1 MKIIKHLVF
10 WIMLVISAFL
20 TADGA
25 FAQPASDYPTKAIR
39 MIVPFA
45 PGGAS
50 DFVARIIQPKFME
63 ELGQQI
69 VIENRAGAG
78 GNIGVEVVARAESDG
93 YTMLLGNVGT
103 MTINPHLYKNFKIK
117 PMQDLIGISAI
128 ADLPGGIAVHPSVPV
143 NTVKELIAYAKASP
157 GELNYGSA
165 GVSSAQSLSFEFFI
179 DSVGLNIQHVP
190 YKGGAGAATI
200 GALSGE
206 VKIAVGTMASFAPH
220 HSSGKLKVVGVL
232 AEKRLASH
240 PNLPTLVESGFP
252 ELTTASWQGIFVPK
266 GTPRPIVNKLHT
278 ALMKV
283 LEDKAVND
291 RFAQVSAVTIA
302 NKSPEDFAVFIK
314 KQTDFWG
321 GLIKRLN
328 VPTM

>member
-1 MKIIKHLVF
+1 MKKLSL
-10 WIMLVISAFL
+10 WIMLTISALL
-20 TADGA
+20 TANGA
-25 FAQPASDYPTKAIR
+25 FAQPASDYPTKPIR

-78 GNIGVEVVARAESDG
+78 GNIGVEVVARAEPDG

-143 NTVKELIAYAKASP
+143 KTVKELIAYAKARP

-179 DSVGLNIQHVP
+179 DSAGLKIQHVP

-240 PNLPTLVESGFP
+240 PDLPTLVESGFP

-266 GTPRPIVNKLHT
+266 GTPRPIVNKLHA

-283 LEDKAVND
+283 MEDKAVND

-302 NKSPEDFAVFIK
+302 NKSPEDFTAFMK

>member
-1 MKIIKHLVF
+1 MTHVPL
-10 WIMLVISAFL
+10 WIMLIISVFL
-20 TADGA
+20 TTDNA
-25 FAQPASDYPTKAIR
+25 FAQPATDYPTKVIR
-39 MIVPFA
+39 MIIPFA

-50 DFVARIIQPKFME
+50 DFVARIIQPKLME
-63 ELGQQI
+63 LLGQQI
-69 VIENRAGAG
+69 VLENRAGAG
-78 GNIGVEVVARAESDG
+78 GNIGVEVVARAEPDG
-93 YTMLLGNVGT
+93 YIVLLGNVGT
-103 MTINPHLYKNFKIK
+103 MTINPHLYKNLKIK
-117 PMQDLIGISAI
+117 PMIDLIGISAI
-128 ADLPGGIAVHPSVPV
+128 ADLPGGIAVHPSVPS
-143 NTVKELIAYAKASP
+143 NTVTELVAYAKARP
-157 GELNYGSA
+157 GQLNYGSS
-165 GVSSAQSLSFEFFI
+165 GVSSAQSLSFEFLI
-179 DSVGLNIQHVP
+179 DKAGLDIPHIP

-220 HSSGKLKVVGVL
+220 ISSGKLKVVGVL

-240 PNLPTLVESGFP
+240 PNIPTLVESGFP

-266 GTPRPIVNKLHT
+266 GTPRPVVNKLYT

-302 NKSPEDFAVFIK
+302 NKSPEDFAAFMK
-314 KQTDFWG
+314 TQTDFWG

>member
-1 MKIIKHLVF
+1 MKHLRYLIILTLSV
-10 WIMLVISAFL
+10 FL
-20 TADGA
+20 TADIA
-25 FAQPASDYPTKAIR
+25 SAQPATDYPTKPIR
-39 MIVPFA
+39 MIIPFA

-63 ELGQQI
+63 LLGQQI

-78 GNIGVEVVARAESDG
+78 GNIGVEVVARAEPDG
-93 YTMLLGNVGT
+93 YTILLGNVGT
-103 MTINPHLYKNFKIK
+103 MTINPHLYKNLKIK
-117 PMQDLIGISAI
+117 PMVDLIGISAI
-128 ADLPGGIAVHPSVPV
+128 ADLPGGIALHPSMPP
-143 NTVKELIAYAKASP
+143 NTIAELVAYAKARP
-157 GELNYGSA
+157 GQLNYGSA

-179 DSVGLNIQHVP
+179 DKAGLNIQHIP

-206 VKIAVGTMASFAPH
+206 VKIVVGTMASFATH

-252 ELTTASWQGIFVPK
+252 ELTTASWQGLFVPA
-266 GTPRPIVNKLHT
+266 GTPRPIVNKLYSN
-278 ALMKV
+278 LMKV
-283 LEDKAVND
+283 LEDKGVND
-291 RFAQVSAVTIA
+291 RFAQVSAVMIA
-302 NKSPEDFAVFIK
+302 NKSPEDFAAFMK
-314 KQTDFWG
+314 TQTDFWG

>member
-1 MKIIKHLVF
+1 MKQLSL
-10 WIMLVISAFL
+10 WIMLTVSVFL
-20 TADGA
+20 TANGA
-25 FAQPASDYPTKAIR
+25 HAQPASDYPTKAIR
-39 MIVPFA
+39 MVVPFA

-50 DFVARIIQPKFME
+50 DFVARIVQPKLSE
-63 ELGQQI
+63 ILGQTI
-69 VIENRAGAG
+69 TIDNRAGAG
-78 GNIGVEVVARAESDG
+78 GNIGVEVVARAEPDG
-93 YTMLLGNVGT
+93 YTILLGNVGT
-103 MTINPHLYKNFKIK
+103 MTINPHLYTNFKIK
-117 PMQDLIGISAI
+117 PMLDLIGISAI
-128 ADLPGGIAVHPSVPV
+128 ADLPGGIALHPSVPV
-143 NTVKELIAYAKASP
+143 STIKELVAYAKARP

-179 DSVGLNIQHVP
+179 DKAGLNIQHIP

-206 VKIAVGTMASFAPH
+206 VKIAVGTMASFSAH
-220 HSSGKLKVVGVL
+220 HASGKLKVVGVL

-266 GTPRPIVNKLHT
+266 GTPRPIVVKLHA

-283 LEDKAVND
+283 LEDKDVND
-291 RFAQVSAVTIA
+291 RFAQVSAVKIA
-302 NKSPEDFAVFIK
+302 NKSPEDFAAFMK
-314 KQTDFWG
+314 TQTDFWG

-328 VPTM
+328 IPTM

>member
-1 MKIIKHLVF
+1 MKHLPL
-10 WIMLVISAFL
+10 WIMLTASVFL

-25 FAQPASDYPTKAIR
+25 AAQSATDYPTKPIR
-39 MIVPFA
+39 MVVPFA

-78 GNIGVEVVARAESDG
+78 GNIGVEVVARAEPDG

-117 PMQDLIGISAI
+117 PMLDLIGISAI
-128 ADLPGGIAVHPSVPV
+128 VDLPGGIAVHPTVPF
-143 NTVKELIAYAKASP
+143 NTVPELIAYAKAHP

-165 GVSSAQSLSFEFFI
+165 GVSSAQSLCFEFLKNKAGI
-179 DSVGLNIQHVP
+179 DIQHIP

-206 VKIAVGTMASFAPH
+206 VKVVVGTMASFAPH
-220 HSSGKLKVVGVL
+220 HQSGKLRVVGVL
-232 AEKRLASH
+232 APKRLASH
-240 PNLPTLVESGFP
+240 PNLAILVESGFP

-266 GTPRPIVNKLHT
+266 GTPRPIVNKLHA

-283 LEDKAVND
+283 LDDKVVND
-291 RFAQVSAVTIA
+291 RFAQVSAVLIA
-302 NKSPEDFAVFIK
+302 NKSPEDFAVFMK
-314 KQTDFWG
+314 TQTDFWG

>member
-1 MKIIKHLVF
+1 MKQLVF
-10 WIMLVISAFL
+10 WMVLTLSAFL

-25 FAQPASDYPTKAIR
+25 FAQPASDYPVKAIR

-50 DFVARIIQPKFME
+50 DFVARIIQPKLSE
-63 ELGQQI
+63 LLGQQV

-78 GNIGVEVVARAESDG
+78 GNIGVEVVARAEADG
-93 YTMLLGNVGT
+93 YTILLGNVGT
-103 MTINPHLYKNFKIK
+103 MTINPHLYPNFKVR
-117 PMQDLIGISAI
+117 PMRDLIGISAI
-128 ADLPGGIAVHPSVPV
+128 ADLPGGIALHPSVPV
-143 NTVKELIAYAKASP
+143 NTVKELVAYAKARP
-157 GELNYGSA
+157 GQLNYGSA
-165 GVSSAQSLSFEFFI
+165 GVSSAQSLSFEFLKDKAGI
-179 DSVGLNIQHVP
+179 DIQHVP

-206 VKIAVGTMASFAPH
+206 VKIAVGTMASFSTH
-220 HSSGKLKVVGVL
+220 HASGKLKVVGVL

-252 ELTTASWQGIFVPK
+252 ELTTASWQGIFVPA
-266 GTPRPIVNKLHT
+266 GTPRPIINKLHA
-278 ALMKV
+278 ALIKV
-283 LEDKAVND
+283 LDDKTVD
-291 RFAQVSAVTIA
+291 ERFDQVSAVIIA
-302 NKSPEDFAVFIK
+302 NKSPEEFAAFIK
-314 KQTDFWG
+314 TQTDFWG